1 LSSIQNEAVLRIP
14 RIISALTKALFLIF
28 VAISFQTMP
37 RGETSLDCPLSR
49 GEEEWFG
56 SRGENQPDKP
66 PDFPATWKSDRS
78 EWEAPEDTC
87 LPSIYKDWYELN
99 RHVRQSDALL
109 NKSIRIVIDRSMF
122 NLLIE
127 EMNSEGDPEEI
138 YRTQVALGDLRSPT
152 PVGTFIINHIYCYP
166 DVLFFG
172 PSQQVVPH
180 LYHGFFA
187 PLLLCQPTGTCERFR
202 DLGIHGFL
210 PDARPNSA
218 IRPETF
224 GAVSAGCIRLPDPCA
239 FKHHLLR
246 RVDLGPLKR
255 NDRGSY
261 HWLKKPVEVLIVN
274 GYTGNDHVSNF
285 LESVTSG
292 LGRLEG
298 GIRELLQ
305 SLGR

>member
-1 LSSIQNEAVLRIP
+1 MRIP
-14 RIISALTKALFLIF
+14 RIISALNRALLLCFF
-28 VAISFQTMP
+28 AISLQTMP
-37 RGETSLDCPLSR
+37 CAGSELEGMSPRG
-49 GEEEWFG
+49 EEWFG
-56 SRGENQPDKP
+56 AIGENQPDKAVSSP
-66 PDFPATWKSDRS
+66 PTWKNDRS
-78 EWEAPEDTC
+78 EFEAPKDPC
-87 LPSIYKDWYELN
+87 LPSIYRDWYELN
-99 RHVRQSDALL
+99 KDVREDDALQ
-109 NKSIRIVIDRSMF
+109 KTSIRIVIDRSMF

-127 EMNSEGDPEEI
+127 EMNSEGEPQEI
-138 YRTQVALGDLRSPT
+138 YRTPVALGDLRSPT
-152 PVGTFIINHIYCYP
+152 PVGSFIINHIYCYS

-172 PSQQVVPH
+172 ASQQVIPH

-187 PLLLCQPTGTCERFR
+187 PLLLCQQTGSCERFR
-202 DLGIHGFL
+202 DLGIHGFF

-274 GYTGNDHVSNF
+274 GYTGNDHVINF

-305 SLGR
+305 SLRR